1 MAPTAR
7 CTIDHSKY
15 AGHST
20 INCSS
25 KLLVTLDS
33 SKRASWIKC
42 TATSLRLSGLA
53 STIDSH
59 HYCLMP
65 KIVLALVVGSHWVAL
80 ISATPTPY
88 STVRLGPVISRSC
101 RILQNCFRTASRM
114 ASRRSL
120 WPCAPTI
127 HRSRFTSR
135 KPREV
140 CRQAPSALSAAN
152 RSSRA
157 AAPSTST
164 TSPIGQTAFAL
175 ALSRPPFM
183 FSLRSA

>member
-20 INCSS
+20 INCSA
-25 KLLVTLDS
+25 KLLVNLDS

-59 HYCLMP
+59 HCCLMP
-65 KIVLALVVGSHWVAL
+65 KIVLALVVGRLGGSHFSYAN
-80 ISATPTPY
+80 PY